1 MWIKTAQLQAP
12 MRNTRGFSLIEV
24 VVALLIFSLSVITIY
39 QLITSTSI
47 SIFSLENRL
56 LAKEVANNRIS
67 LINTIEKPRTKEP
80 RNGVMNMGGKN
91 WYWQEEF
98 SSSYSAEIFEFQIII
113 MNSQKQYVYKVK
125 GYINE

>member
-1 MWIKTAQLQAP
+1 MAQFLAL
-12 MRNTRGFSLIEV
+12 MKNTKGFSLIEV

-67 LINTIEKPRTKEP
+67 MINTIEKPRNKQP
-80 RNGVMNMGGKN
+80 RNGVMSMGGKN
-91 WYWQEEF
+91 WYWEEQF
-98 SSSYSAEIFEFQIII
+98 TSSYSAEVFEFEIII
-113 MNSQKQYVYKVK
+113 MNSKKQPVYNVK

>member
-1 MWIKTAQLQAP
+1 MAQSLVL
-12 MRNTRGFSLIEV
+12 MKNTKGFSLIEV

-67 LINTIEKPRTKEP
+67 LINTIEKPRNKQP

-91 WYWQEEF
+91 WYWKEEF
-98 SSSYSAEIFEFQIII
+98 TSSYSAEVFEFEIII
-113 MNSQKQYVYKVK
+113 MNSQNQPVYKVN

>member
-1 MWIKTAQLQAP
+1 MARFLVLMK
-12 MRNTRGFSLIEV
+12 NTKGFSLIEV

-67 LINTIEKPRTKEP
+67 MINTIEKPRNKQP
-80 RNGVMNMGGKN
+80 RNGVMSMGGKN
-91 WYWQEEF
+91 WYWEEQF
-98 SSSYSAEIFEFQIII
+98 TSSYSAEVFEFEIII
-113 MNSQKQYVYKVK
+113 MNSKKQPVYNVK

>member
-1 MWIKTAQLQAP
+1 MELLKQNMKDT
-12 MRNTRGFSLIEV
+12 NGFSLIEV

-47 SIFSLENRL
+47 SIFNLEDRF

-67 LINTIEKPRTKEP
+67 LINTIEKPINKQP

-91 WYWQEEF
+91 WYW
-98 SSSYSAEIFEFQIII
+98 
-113 MNSQKQYVYKVK
+113 
-125 GYINE
+125 

>member
-1 MWIKTAQLQAP
+1 MELLKQNMKDT
-12 MRNTRGFSLIEV
+12 NGFSLIEV

-47 SIFSLENRL
+47 SIFNLEDRF

-67 LINTIEKPRTKEP
+67 LINTIEKPINKQQ

-91 WYWQEEF
+91 WYWKEEF
-98 SSSYSAEIFEFQIII
+98 TSSYSAEVFEFEIII
-113 MNSQKQYVYKVK
+113 SDSQSKPIYKVN

>member
-1 MWIKTAQLQAP
+1 MWIQTAQLQAP

>member
-1 MWIKTAQLQAP
+1 MELLKQNMKDT
-12 MRNTRGFSLIEV
+12 NGFSLIEV

-47 SIFSLENRL
+47 SIFNLEDRF

-67 LINTIEKPRTKEP
+67 LINTIEKPINKQP

-91 WYWQEEF
+91 WYWNEEF
-98 SSSYSAEIFEFQIII
+98 TSSYSAEVFEFEIII
-113 MNSQKQYVYKVK
+113 SDSQSKPIYKVN

>member
-1 MWIKTAQLQAP
+1 

-98 SSSYSAEIFEFQIII
+98 SSSYSAEIFEFEIII

>member
-1 MWIKTAQLQAP
+1 MAQFLVL
-12 MRNTRGFSLIEV
+12 MKYTKGFSLFEV
-24 VVALLIFSLSVITIY
+24 VVALLIFSLSVITMY

-67 LINTIEKPRTKEP
+67 MINTIEKPRNKQP
-80 RNGVMNMGGKN
+80 RNGVMSMGGKN
-91 WYWQEEF
+91 WYWEEQF
-98 SSSYSAEIFEFQIII
+98 TSSYSAEVFEFEIII
-113 MNSQKQYVYKVK
+113 MNSKKQPVYNVK

>member
-1 MWIKTAQLQAP
+1 MAQFLVL
-12 MRNTRGFSLIEV
+12 MKNTKGFSLIEV

-67 LINTIEKPRTKEP
+67 MINTIEKPRNKQP
-80 RNGVMNMGGKN
+80 RNGVMSMGGKN
-91 WYWQEEF
+91 WYWEEQF
-98 SSSYSAEIFEFQIII
+98 TSSYSAEVFEFEIII
-113 MNSQKQYVYKVK
+113 MNSKKQPVYNVK

>member
-1 MWIKTAQLQAP
+1 MK
-12 MRNTRGFSLIEV
+12 NTKGFSLIEV

-67 LINTIEKPRTKEP
+67 LINTIEKPRNKQP
-80 RNGVMNMGGKN
+80 RNGVMNMGGKLVLERRI
-91 WYWQEEF
+91 YYPILLRYL
-98 SSSYSAEIFEFQIII
+98 SLKLLS
-113 MNSQKQYVYKVK
+113 
-125 GYINE
+125 

>member
-1 MWIKTAQLQAP
+1 MAQFLVL
-12 MRNTRGFSLIEV
+12 MKNTKGFSLIEV

-67 LINTIEKPRTKEP
+67 MINTIEKPRNKQP
-80 RNGVMNMGGKN
+80 RNGVMSMGGKN
-91 WYWQEEF
+91 WYWEEQF
-98 SSSYSAEIFEFQIII
+98 TSSYSTEVFEFEIII
-113 MNSQKQYVYKVK
+113 MNSKKQPVYNVK

>member
-1 MWIKTAQLQAP
+1 MGLLKQNMKDT
-12 MRNTRGFSLIEV
+12 NGFSLIEV

-47 SIFSLENRL
+47 SIFNLEDRF

-67 LINTIEKPRTKEP
+67 LINTIEKPINKQP

-91 WYWQEEF
+91 WYLKEEF
-98 SSSYSAEIFEFQIII
+98 TSSYSAEVFEFEIII
-113 MNSQKQYVYKVK
+113 SDSQSKPIYKVN

>member
-1 MWIKTAQLQAP
+1 MAQSLVL
-12 MRNTRGFSLIEV
+12 MRNTKGFSLIEV

-67 LINTIEKPRTKEP
+67 LINTIEKPRNKQP
-80 RNGVMNMGGKN
+80 RNGVMNMGGKS
-91 WYWQEEF
+91 WYWKEEF
-98 SSSYSAEIFEFQIII
+98 SSSYSAEVFEFEIII
-113 MNSQKQYVYKVK
+113 MNSQKKPVYKVK

>member
-1 MWIKTAQLQAP
+1 MAQFLVL
-12 MRNTRGFSLIEV
+12 MKNTKGFSLIEV

-67 LINTIEKPRTKEP
+67 MINTIEKPRSKQP
-80 RNGVMNMGGKN
+80 RNGVMSMGGKN
-91 WYWQEEF
+91 WYWEEQF
-98 SSSYSAEIFEFQIII
+98 TSSYSAEVFEFEIII
-113 MNSQKQYVYKVK
+113 MNSKKQPVYNVK

>member
-1 MWIKTAQLQAP
+1 MELLKQNMKDT
-12 MRNTRGFSLIEV
+12 NGFSLIEV

-47 SIFSLENRL
+47 SIFNLEDRF

-67 LINTIEKPRTKEP
+67 LINTIEKPINKQP

-91 WYWQEEF
+91 WYWKEEF
-98 SSSYSAEIFEFQIII
+98 TSSYSAEIFEFEIII
-113 MNSQKQYVYKVK
+113 SDSQSKPIYKVN

>member
-1 MWIKTAQLQAP
+1 MGLLKQNMKDT
-12 MRNTRGFSLIEV
+12 NGFSLIEV

-47 SIFSLENRL
+47 SIFNLEDRF

-67 LINTIEKPRTKEP
+67 LINTIEKPINKQP

-91 WYWQEEF
+91 WYWKEEF
-98 SSSYSAEIFEFQIII
+98 TSSYSAEVFEFEIII
-113 MNSQKQYVYKVK
+113 SDSQSKPIYKVN